1 MSAIIPWK
9 KQNKITDDEIIE
21 EATEIDEEEDVRP
34 KSLAKV
40 EEKKGLASVKKKNDI
55 VVHKGN
61 NIGNNIVQVRS
72 KEIVIAGEKHKVDP
86 YQLIRMIKRVTQN
99 IGEYK
104 LTEDVYSAVI
114 VGALRKARGDLVGIL
129 EKDFNIHW
137 QIGDD
142 GTSVFYM

>member
-9 KQNKITDDEIIE
+9 KQNEEAPDEIVE
-21 EATEIDEEEDVRP
+21 DAELVDDEEESST

-40 EEKKGLASVKKKNDI
+40 EEKKGLAPIRKKNDI
-55 VVHKGN
+55 VIRK
-61 NIGNNIVQVRS
+61 GNNIVQIKA

-114 VGALRKARGDLVGIL
+114 TGALRKARGDLVGIL

-142 GTSVFYM
+142 GTSIFYQ

>member
-9 KQNKITDDEIIE
+9 KQNENTPANDEIIE
-21 EATEIDEEEDVRP
+21 DAELIEDEEESST

-55 VVHKGN
+55 VIRK
-61 NIGNNIVQVRS
+61 GNNIVQIKA
-72 KEIVIAGEKHKVDP
+72 KEIIIAGERHKVDP
-86 YQLIRMIKRVTQN
+86 YQLIRMIRRVTQN

-114 VGALRKARGDLVGIL
+114 TGALRKARGDLVGIL

-142 GTSVFYM
+142 GTSIFYQ